1 MKFFNLPKKI
11 WVPTLVVC
19 AVILAFVI
27 IFPIVY
33 CVALKVDLKINA
45 SQVEQT
51 QQINVEWDTSKPVD
65 KITISV
71 YHGGDLVSQK
81 TTTKYYDI
89 AKGNANVDA
98 YYGKMTVEVEI
109 KKGIY
114 KTSETMR
121 VNLSADEYNIA
132 PITGTM
138 SVSLF
143 SLSLPEITDNG
154 RIPTFVW
161 LQRSGAW
168 DWNELTE
175 NVYPMPIAST
185 GELLGSEYQKM
196 FTDTANYVKELYEVN
211 NQSKFNLYY
220 SDFFNYAYV
229 QATIANGIPS
239 ENYHV
244 VLLSDGSASFAF
256 FNKHFNNENA
266 DAEYDKMVGKW
277 TQLKKDVDKSR
288 YYGRYTTGVI
298 NAYDLQDY
306 SYVIASEEENIEW
319 WLTRISG
326 TLAPNNPDF
335 YIKVENN
342 SKIKVKDLG
351 KLLSAIQNDQSENQ
365 YLSIDKL
372 KKLYNFSEGMFEKA
386 VTENK
391 KVMVILGTW
400 TETEIA
406 TNFDEYVKS
415 VIAYYGDEYVY
426 YYKGHPRNPTNS
438 VNGKLE
444 HLKSLGLID
453 VDSTIPAEFIFFFN
467 PEAFCSGYASST
479 FDFLTPEK
487 SCAIFGVNMEDCN
500 ETYKSKIDI
509 FISVAPSKIGN
520 LTNLSNSFLLEF
532 ADTTNYDIAIYNANR
547 NNITYYKL
555 DENNNYQEVK

>member
-1 MKFFNLPKKI
+1 M
-11 WVPTLVVC
+11 
-19 AVILAFVI
+19 
-27 IFPIVY
+27 
-33 CVALKVDLKINA
+33 
-45 SQVEQT
+45 
-51 QQINVEWDTSKPVD
+51 
-65 KITISV
+65 
-71 YHGGDLVSQK
+71 
-81 TTTKYYDI
+81 
-89 AKGNANVDA
+89 
-98 YYGKMTVEVEI
+98 
-109 KKGIY
+109 
-114 KTSETMR
+114 
-121 VNLSADEYNIA
+121 
-132 PITGTM
+132 
-138 SVSLF
+138 
-143 SLSLPEITDNG
+143 
-154 RIPTFVW
+154 
-161 LQRSGAW
+161 
-168 DWNELTE
+168 
-175 NVYPMPIAST
+175 
-185 GELLGSEYQKM
+185 
-196 FTDTANYVKELYEVN
+196 YEVN

-244 VLLSDGSASFAF
+244 VLLSDGSASFLF
-256 FNKHFNNENA
+256 FNNHFNNENA

-277 TQLKKDVDKSR
+277 TQLKKDVAKSR

-335 YIKVENN
+335 YSKVENN

-467 PEAFCSGYASST
+467 PEAFCSGYTSST

-487 SCAIFGVNMEDCN
+487 SCAVFGINMTDCN

-555 DENNNYQEVK
+555 DESNNYQEVK